1 MQMQAYLALLN
12 FALFTVL
19 ILCFV
24 QIESVWQPCIEL
36 SLLAQFSNSIW
47 LLRVSVSHFGISLLL
62 YLLW

>member
-19 ILCFV
+19 ILCFL

-36 SLLAQFSNSIW
+36 SLLAQF
-47 LLRVSVSHFGISLLL
+47 FQ
-62 YLLW
+62 